1 MPNCKIINNIEVAP
15 DHFKVTTTWTGGK
28 IKPGQFVMVRVTGS
42 SDPLLRR
49 PFSVYNVS
57 KNGKTIELVYKVIGR
72 GTDLMSAWKKG
83 MEVDILGPLGNS
95 FPKPKKKEHT
105 LLVAGGIG
113 IASFYN
119 FAKTSLMGN
128 QDAVLLFGARTKKE
142 AALAKE
148 FKKLGLKV
156 KVATEDG
163 SAGTKGYVTALIPK
177 EITDKTVIYSCGPI
191 AMLNA
196 VAEVAKNNGDPKCY
210 VSLETSMAC
219 GIGACLGCAVR
230 QSEGAG
236 ESEYGNYKMV
246 CADGPV
252 FDSSEL
258 DWSSL

>member
-1 MPNCKIINNIEVAP
+1 MPNCKIIENIEVAP
-15 DHFKVTTTWTGGK
+15 GHYKVTAAWTGSK
-28 IKPGQFVMVRVTGS
+28 IKPGQFVMVKVAGS
-42 SDPLLRR
+42 TDPLLRR
-49 PFSVYNVS
+49 PFSVYNVI
-57 KNGKTIELVYKVIGR
+57 KNGKSIELVYKVIGR
-72 GTDLMSAWKKG
+72 GTSLMSAWKKG

-119 FAKTSLMGN
+119 FAKTSLIKK

-142 AALAKE
+142 AKLAKE

-156 KVATEDG
+156 KIATEDG
-163 SAGTKGYVTALIPK
+163 SAGTKGYVTALMPK
-177 EITDKTVIYSCGPI
+177 EITDKTVIYSCGPL
-191 AMLNA
+191 AMLSA
-196 VAEVAKNNGDPKCY
+196 VAEVAKNNGDPKCF

-230 QSEGAG
+230 QSENAGA
-236 ESEYGNYKMV
+236 SEYGNYKMV

>member
-15 DHFKVTTTWTGGK
+15 MHYKVTTTWTGGS
-28 IKPGQFVMVRVTGS
+28 INPGQFVMVKVTGS

-57 KNGKTIELVYKVIGR
+57 KNNKSIELVYKVIGR

-95 FPKPKKKEHT
+95 FPKPKKGEKT
-105 LLVAGGIG
+105 VLVAGGIG

-119 FAKTSLMGN
+119 FAKVN
-128 QDAVLLFGARTKKE
+128 KNAVLLFGARTKKE

-163 SAGTKGYVTALIPK
+163 SAGTKGYVTALMAK
-177 EITDKTVIYSCGPI
+177 EILKNNGKTVIYSCGPI
-191 AMLNA
+191 GMLNA
-196 VAEVAKNNGDPKCY
+196 VAEVAKQNGDPKCY

-230 QSEGAG
+230 QSENAGA
-236 ESEYGNYKMV
+236 SEYGNYKMV

-252 FDSSEL
+252 FDSKDL
-258 DWSSL
+258 NWSSL